1 MFMPM
6 TENKKQMVNNI
17 EKIVDVHFDNLN
29 TYDLYNAY
37 CYLGKYKPNSKVIK
51 QIIAKEPNIE
61 IYDQIYGYE
70 YCDDIEFENQMLF
83 MNAKNME

>member
-1 MFMPM
+1 M
-6 TENKKQMVNNI
+6 TKDKKQIVDYI
-17 EKIVDVHFDNLN
+17 EKIVEAHLDNLN
-29 TYDLYNAY
+29 TYDLFNACY
-37 CYLGKYKPNSKVIK
+37 YLGKYKPNSKVIK
-51 QIIAKEPNIE
+51 QIMAKEPNIE